1 MSLSSLAYRI
11 MTALRKVFDAEY
23 AAEIGPVSA
32 PGAAWREREPTLIRY
47 TLNRNSTTSPSAI
60 T

>member
-1 MSLSSLAYRI
+1 MGPASGGIRRI
-11 MTALRKVFDAEY
+11 SEFSVVEHEAEW
-23 AAEIGPVSA
+23 G
-32 PGAAWREREPTLIRY
+32 RNTDQ